1 MKRTFKIGP
10 FLPAALAAAAL
21 CVCLIAASLP
31 AMAETSEKALPA
43 QAMVA
48 QSTRQ
53 VLSGR
58 AECPIEVSCISAIQ
72 PLAAVKST
80 DSVRPMPQD
89 PAVLPAASR
98 KAAVKRPFDDTQ
110 GTERPTDLTPVREA
124 EPAKEPS
131 PDVGT
136 EDEAPETSETP
147 EELVLL
153 DTFIATAYCVTGTT
167 STGTYTTVNRTLA
180 VNPDVIPYGTHVWLY
195 LDDGTLVGDY
205 YAEDTGSNMMENP
218 YVIDIYMGEGS
229 YNDCILWGAQHVSV
243 YVEADAS

>member
-31 AMAETSEKALPA
+31 AMAETSEEAQPA
-43 QAMVA
+43 QTAAA
-48 QSTRQ
+48 QSPRQ
-53 VLSGR
+53 ILSGR
-58 AECPIEVSCISAIQ
+58 ADRPIEVSYTSAL
-72 PLAAVKST
+72 PASAAVKSAA
-80 DSVRPMPQD
+80 S
-89 PAVLPAASR
+89 ALPAAEETP
-98 KAAVKRPFDDTQ
+98 AEPEAPETLNVKKLHSETQEDDRPA
-110 GTERPTDLTPVREA
+110 DLTPVRETAPDA
-124 EPAKEPS
+124 EAQ
-131 PDVGT
+131 T
-136 EDEAPETSETP
+136 AAETP
-147 EELVLL
+147 DDLVLL

-180 VNPDVIPYGTHVWLY
+180 VNPEVIPYGTHVWLY

-218 YVIDIYMGEGS
+218 YVIDIYMGEDS
-229 YNDCILWGAQHVSV
+229 YNECILWGAQHVSV

>member
-31 AMAETSEKALPA
+31 AMAETSEEAQPA
-43 QAMVA
+43 QTAA
-48 QSTRQ
+48 SQSTRQ
-53 VLSGR
+53 ILSGR
-58 AECPIEVSCISAIQ
+58 AERPIEVSYTSAI
-72 PLAAVKST
+72 PASASVKS
-80 DSVRPMPQD
+80 
-89 PAVLPAASR
+89 AVSAQPAAEETPAEPDASEELT
-98 KAAVKRPFDDTQ
+98 VKKPHSERQEDDRPA
-110 GTERPTDLTPVREA
+110 DLTSVREA
-124 EPAKEPS
+124 A
-131 PDVGT
+131 PDT
-136 EDEAPETSETP
+136 ETAEALPDAEAQETETP
-147 EELVLL
+147 DDLVLL

-180 VNPDVIPYGTHVWLY
+180 VNPEVIPYGTHVWLY

>member
-31 AMAETSEKALPA
+31 AMAETSEKAQPA
-43 QAMVA
+43 QTVSARTA
-48 QSTRQ
+48 QQPSSDCTER
-53 VLSGR
+53 
-58 AECPIEVSCISAIQ
+58 PIEVSCISAIQ

-98 KAAVKRPFDDTQ
+98 KAAVKKPYADGREDDRPA
-110 GTERPTDLTPVREA
+110 DLTPVREV

-136 EDEAPETSETP
+136 EDEAPEASETP

>member
-31 AMAETSEKALPA
+31 AMAETSEEAQPA
-43 QAMVA
+43 QTAA
-48 QSTRQ
+48 SQSTRQ
-53 VLSGR
+53 ILSGR
-58 AECPIEVSCISAIQ
+58 AERPIEVSYTSAL
-72 PLAAVKST
+72 PASASVKSAA
-80 DSVRPMPQD
+80 SAQ
-89 PAVLPAASR
+89 PAAEETPAEPEASE
-98 KAAVKRPFDDTQ
+98 ALTVKKPYAGAQEEDC
-110 GTERPTDLTPVREA
+110 PADLTPVREA
-124 EPAKEPS
+124 A
-131 PDVGT
+131 PDA
-136 EDEAPETSETP
+136 EAQTAAETP
-147 EELVLL
+147 DDLVLL

-180 VNPDVIPYGTHVWLY
+180 VNPEVIPYGTHVWLY

>member
-31 AMAETSEKALPA
+31 AMAETSEEAQPA
-43 QAMVA
+43 QTAAA
-48 QSTRQ
+48 QSPRQ
-53 VLSGR
+53 ILSGR
-58 AECPIEVSCISAIQ
+58 AERPIEVSYTSAV
-72 PLAAVKST
+72 PASASVKST
-80 DSVRPMPQD
+80 ASTQ
-89 PAVLPAASR
+89 PAAEEPHAEPEASG
-98 KAAVKRPFDDTQ
+98 ALNVKKPHSETQ
-110 GTERPTDLTPVREA
+110 EDLTPVREA
-124 EPAKEPS
+124 A
-131 PDVGT
+131 PDT
-136 EDEAPETSETP
+136 ETAEALPDAEAQTAAETP
-147 EELVLL
+147 DDLVLL

-180 VNPDVIPYGTHVWLY
+180 VNPEVIPYGTHVWLY

-218 YVIDIYMGEGS
+218 YVIDIYMGEDS
-229 YNDCILWGAQHVSV
+229 YNECILWGAQHVSV

>member
-48 QSTRQ
+48 QSTQQ
-53 VLSGR
+53 VLSGC
-58 AECPIEVSCISAIQ
+58 AERPIEVSCISAIQ

-98 KAAVKRPFDDTQ
+98 KAAVKKPYADEREDDRPA
-110 GTERPTDLTPVREA
+110 DLTPVREDV
-124 EPAKEPS
+124 
-131 PDVGT
+131 PDT
-136 EDEAPETSETP
+136 EMANALHDTEAQAAETP
-147 EELVLL
+147 DDLVLL

>member
-31 AMAETSEKALPA
+31 AMAETSEEAQPA
-43 QAMVA
+43 QTAAA
-48 QSTRQ
+48 QSPRQ
-53 VLSGR
+53 ILSGR
-58 AECPIEVSCISAIQ
+58 ADRPIEVSYTSA
-72 PLAAVKST
+72 
-80 DSVRPMPQD
+80 
-89 PAVLPAASR
+89 LPASAAASVLR
-98 KAAVKRPFDDTQ
+98 RPA
-110 GTERPTDLTPVREA
+110 DLTPVRETAPDTETA
-124 EPAKEPS
+124 EAL
-131 PDVGT
+131 PDA
-136 EDEAPETSETP
+136 EAQTAAETP
-147 EELVLL
+147 DDLVLL

-180 VNPDVIPYGTHVWLY
+180 VNPEVIPYGTHVWLY

-218 YVIDIYMGEGS
+218 YVIDIYMGEDS
-229 YNDCILWGAQHVSV
+229 YNECILWGAQHVSV